1 MPAGTTVAKLS
12 VCSYSRNYAFM
23 KSNHSLTQQLPK
35 PSGALLIASAI
46 TFGPAMALPVRA
58 ADDRAAVSTI
68 NHAFATELGTG
79 VYDIAGRSV
88 FIASITP
95 AYELREGTETRA
107 GVRLVFPMSGGS
119 FNFRPDD
126 AIDGKLPNRIDSYS
140 VMPGFEF
147 DFPLHE
153 EWVLTP
159 WLRAGASFAEGSS
172 DGLLWGIGAR
182 VGRELTFDAVSF
194 TQRHEVGLVAVNYH
208 DLPND
213 RFLRQRNAFDLRQ
226 PTFPIGF
233 GRRLL
238 VSAYS
243 ILDVVP
249 DPPAAPAGVKPSVVQ
264 LEAGVTFNGD
274 PRPQIWSWR
283 WPRLGFG
290 YRVAGEFSGWR
301 IVIGAPF

>member
-1 MPAGTTVAKLS
+1 
-12 VCSYSRNYAFM
+12 M
-23 KSNHSLTQQLPK
+23 KRDRLLTGQFNRPCQ
-35 PSGALLIASAI
+35 AIWVVLLIAVH
-46 TFGPAMALPVRA
+46 ALTSSLALA

-88 FIASITP
+88 FIVSITP
-95 AYELREGTETRA
+95 AYELREATDTRV
-107 GVRLVFPMSGGS
+107 GVRMVFPMSGGS

-140 VMPGFEF
+140 IMPGFEF
-147 DFPLHE
+147 DFLLRKD
-153 EWVLTP
+153 WVLTP
-159 WLRAGASFAEGSS
+159 WLRAGASFAEGNS
-172 DGLLWGIGAR
+172 DGLLWGLGAR
-182 VGRELTFDAVSF
+182 VGRELEFDEVSL
-194 TQRHEVGLVAVNYH
+194 TQRHEVGLVAVNYRG
-208 DLPND
+208 LPND
-213 RFLRQRNAFDLRQ
+213 RFLRQRNAVDLRQ

-264 LEAGVTFNGD
+264 LEAGVTLNGD
-274 PRPQIWSWR
+274 PRPQIGSWR

-290 YRVAGEFSGWR
+290 YRFAGEFSGWR

>member
-1 MPAGTTVAKLS
+1 MKRNRLLTRQFCGVRGVSRLALALALCVLALS
-12 VCSYSRNYAFM
+12 
-23 KSNHSLTQQLPK
+23 
-35 PSGALLIASAI
+35 
-46 TFGPAMALPVRA
+46 PVRA
-58 ADDRAAVSTI
+58 ADERAAVSTI

-79 VYDIAGRSV
+79 FYDIAGRSV
-88 FIASITP
+88 FIVSITP
-95 AYELREGTETRA
+95 GYELRAATDTQT
-107 GVRLVFPMSGGS
+107 GVRMVFPMSGGS

-140 VMPGFEF
+140 IMPGLEF
-147 DFPLHE
+147 DTLLRND
-153 EWVLTP
+153 WVLTP
-159 WLRAGASFAEGSS
+159 WLRAGVSFAEGSS
-172 DGLLWGIGAR
+172 DGLLWGVGAR
-182 VGRELTFDAVSF
+182 VGRELSYGEVSV
-194 TQRHEVGLVAVNYH
+194 TQRHEVGLVAVNYQ

-213 RFLRQRNAFDLRQ
+213 RFLRQRNAIDLRQ

-233 GRRLL
+233 GHRLL

-274 PRPQIWSWR
+274 PRPQIGSWR

-290 YRVAGEFSGWR
+290 YRFAGEFSGWR

>member
-1 MPAGTTVAKLS
+1 MKRDRLLS
-12 VCSYSRNYAFM
+12 GQFNRLSQAIWLAPLLGVELFTAP
-23 KSNHSLTQQLPK
+23 T
-35 PSGALLIASAI
+35 AL
-46 TFGPAMALPVRA
+46 A

-88 FIASITP
+88 FIVSITP
-95 AYELREGTETRA
+95 AWELREATEAQA
-107 GVRLVFPMSGGS
+107 GVRMVFPMSGGS

-126 AIDGKLPNRIDSYS
+126 AIDGKLPNRIDSYT

-147 DFPLHE
+147 DFPLRK

-159 WLRAGASFAEGSS
+159 WLRAGASFAEGNS
-172 DGLLWGIGAR
+172 DGLLWGLGAR
-182 VGRELTFDAVSF
+182 VGRDLDFDEVSL
-194 TQRHEVGLVAVNYH
+194 TQRHEVGLVAVSYRN
-208 DLPND
+208 LPND
-213 RFLRQRNAFDLRQ
+213 RFLRQRNALDLRQ

-243 ILDVVP
+243 ILDIVP

-264 LEAGVTFNGD
+264 LEAGITLNGD
-274 PRPQIWSWR
+274 PRPQIGSWR

-290 YRVAGEFSGWR
+290 YRFAGEFSGWR